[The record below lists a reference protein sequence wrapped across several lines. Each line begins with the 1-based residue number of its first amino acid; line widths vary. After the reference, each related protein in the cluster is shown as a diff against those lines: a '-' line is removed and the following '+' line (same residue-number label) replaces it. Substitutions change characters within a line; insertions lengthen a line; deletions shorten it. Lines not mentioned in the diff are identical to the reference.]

1 MNLVAVNTS
10 SFVPILLFSYI
21 TLFLLLFLWEG
32 SGCTAD
38 GLQRVMRG
46 EHIGTLFHK
55 DAHLWVNLKETG
67 ARDMAVAARDASRR
81 LQVFFSQNYSNFSRI
96 I

>member
-1 MNLVAVNTS
+1 
-10 SFVPILLFSYI
+10 
-21 TLFLLLFLWEG
+21 
-32 SGCTAD
+32 
-38 GLQRVMRG
+38 MRG

>member
-1 MNLVAVNTS
+1 VNTC
-10 SFVPILLFSYI
+10 SFVPIFLNFYVTLLLF
-21 TLFLLLFLWEG
+21 LFLWEG

-55 DAHLWVNLKETG
+55 DAHLWFDLKETG

-81 LQVFFSQNYSNFSRI
+81 LQVFYCQNHSNISRI
-96 I
+96 R